1 MWSRRAVFMW
11 ESSCVAGMRLMFL
24 VRVLF
29 LALVPAT
36 SFLGEWGSLKGK

>member
-1 MWSRRAVFMW
+1 MW

-36 SFLGEWGSLKGK
+36 SFLREWGPLKGM